1 MGTIKPLRKID
12 KTLTKSGIVD
22 LAQSDADEVMY
33 SNDYDMLQVCME
45 LKMYFFP
52 ILTFFSYL

>member
-1 MGTIKPLRKID
+1 MGTIKSLGKID
-12 KTLTKSGIVD
+12 KTLAKSGIID

-33 SNDYDMLQVCME
+33 SNDYDMLQVYME